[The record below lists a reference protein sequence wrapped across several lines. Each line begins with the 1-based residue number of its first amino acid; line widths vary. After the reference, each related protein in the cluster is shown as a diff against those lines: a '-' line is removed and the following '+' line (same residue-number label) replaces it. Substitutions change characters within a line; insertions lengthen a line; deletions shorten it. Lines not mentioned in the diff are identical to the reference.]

1 MSAIRASD
9 TTPELAV
16 RRSLHAMG
24 FRFRLHCK
32 KLPSKPDIVLPR
44 YKVVIF
50 VNGCF
55 WHKHDCGVFRLPA
68 TRREWWNRKL
78 TANRLKDEAVQ
89 DKLRESGW
97 RVMVVWECGLQGTNR
112 IPSDEVNS
120 FLRKWIR
127 EARSSYAEIPAPFF
141 LKENLLLSNKRRQLT
156 VTADKKSYYRPRG
169 GHVKKRTLSD
179 KPLFF

>member
-1 MSAIRASD
+1 MTDVHSKAIRSKNMSAIRGSN
-9 TTPELAV
+9 TTPELTV

-32 KLPSKPDIVLPR
+32 KLPGKPDIVLPR
-44 YKVVIF
+44 YKAVIF

-55 WHKHDCGVFRLPA
+55 WHKHDCDVFRLPA

-78 TANRLKDEAVQ
+78 TANRLRDEAVQ
-89 DKLRESGW
+89 DNLRELGW
-97 RVMVVWECGLQGTNR
+97 RVMVVWECGLQGRKR

-127 EARSSYAEIPAPFF
+127 EARSSYAEIPAPAFS
-141 LKENLLLSNKRRQLT
+141 E
-156 VTADKKSYYRPRG
+156 
-169 GHVKKRTLSD
+169 
-179 KPLFF
+179 